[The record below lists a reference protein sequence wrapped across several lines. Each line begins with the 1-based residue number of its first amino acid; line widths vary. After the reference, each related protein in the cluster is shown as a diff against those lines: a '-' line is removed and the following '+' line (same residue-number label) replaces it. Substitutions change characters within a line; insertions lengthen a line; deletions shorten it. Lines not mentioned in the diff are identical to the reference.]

1 MKAVASGR
9 IASSAQEDV
18 AYYFRVRQSDRS
30 AGDRGPARAWWSLR
44 KVPVSTLSAELAR
57 DGAPAMD
64 TGNDRGVLVVD
75 DHPESIEPVVRM
87 LRKTGCDADCVES
100 AAAALARLAAKRPKL
115 VLLDIAMPE
124 MDGIEL
130 LKELRRR
137 PQTKD
142 LPVVML
148 TADPLRAGEA
158 LELGALDY
166 IVKPIDLP
174 ALKKRLAKYL

>member
-1 MKAVASGR
+1 MKAVSAPV
-9 IASSAQEDV
+9 ASSAQEDV
-18 AYYFRVRQSDRS
+18 AYYFRVRQSERS

-57 DGAPAMD
+57 DAAPAVD
-64 TGNDRGVLVVD
+64 VKHDRGVLVVD

-100 AAAALARLAAKRPKL
+100 AAAALTTLAAKRPKL
-115 VLLDIAMPE
+115 VLLDIAMPG

-137 PQTKD
+137 PQTRD

-148 TADPLRAGEA
+148 TADPLRASEA

-174 ALKKRLAKYL
+174 VLKQRLAKFL

>member
-1 MKAVASGR
+1 MKAVAAPA
-9 IASSAQEDV
+9 ASSAQEDV
-18 AYYFRVRQSDRS
+18 AYYFRVRQSDRA

-44 KVPVSTLSAELAR
+44 KLPVRTLSTELAR
-57 DGAPAMD
+57 DAAPSPAP
-64 TGNDRGVLVVD
+64 NDRGVLVVD

-115 VLLDIAMPE
+115 VLLDIAMPG

-130 LKELRRR
+130 LKELRCR
-137 PQTKD
+137 PETKN

-148 TADPLRAGEA
+148 TADPLRASEA
-158 LELGALDY
+158 LALGALDY

-174 ALKKRLAKYL
+174 VLKTRLSKFL

>member
-1 MKAVASGR
+1 MRAVGSPVC
-9 IASSAQEDV
+9 SSAQEDV
-18 AYYFRVRQSDRS
+18 AYYFRLRQADRPPE
-30 AGDRGPARAWWSLR
+30 RP
-44 KVPVSTLSAELAR
+44 
-57 DGAPAMD
+57 
-64 TGNDRGVLVVD
+64 GVLVVD
-75 DHPESIEPVVRM
+75 DYPESIEPVVRM

-100 AAAALARLAAKRPKL
+100 AAAALARLAARRPKL

-148 TADPLRAGEA
+148 TADPLRANEA

-166 IVKPIDLP
+166 IVKPVDLP
-174 ALKKRLAKYL
+174 VLKKRLAKFL